1 MLVHR
6 SSMFIT
12 NLQVCSN
19 NQENCI
25 WQIRPTWIY
34 GCFYLTDP
42 GSVLWDR
49 HLWRVKG
56 SRWQSW
62 GRGPHTPLSFHS
74 AHVEGHPVLWF
85 HYKTI
90 WVVFGAEQTHGHGQ
104 SVSIP
109 HSGGPKGPL
118 SAPEDRHQSRQ
129 RQGRSDSFHLRLNS
143 FTVLYCRIYRNLTG
157 ERLHWKYR

>member
-1 MLVHR
+1 
-6 SSMFIT
+6 MFIT

-34 GCFYLTDP
+34 GCFYSTWLILGQCYGIDTCEELKEAGDRAEAGAPTLPCHSILLTLKAILCCDFTTKP
-42 GSVLWDR
+42 YGL
-49 HLWRVKG
+49 
-56 SRWQSW
+56 
-62 GRGPHTPLSFHS
+62 
-74 AHVEGHPVLWF
+74 
-85 HYKTI
+85 
-90 WVVFGAEQTHGHGQ
+90 FGAEQTHGHGQ